1 MSPERIEREA
11 MDDLDLLLAA
21 LPPEVVAAVHA
32 LPAKESLIEVVLDL
46 GRRPEARFPDSEETL
61 LEREIDESDIAYV
74 VENIGTF
81 GDDNRA
87 GIERTLHR
95 ISAIRNRSGKIVGLT
110 CRIGRAVYGTI
121 EIIDDFVE
129 TGKSILIMGRPGI
142 GKTTMLREAA
152 RVLADDMGKRV
163 VVVDTSNEIAGD
175 GDIPHPAIGKARRMQ
190 VRTPS
195 LQHEVMIEAVENH
208 MPQVIVIDEIGTEL
222 EAAAAR
228 TIAERG
234 VQLIGTAHGNNL
246 DNLMLNPTLSD
257 LIGGIQSVTLG
268 DEEARRRRT
277 QKSVLERKAPP
288 TFDVIIE
295 IQDRERV
302 MVHSDVA
309 DTVDAMLRGD
319 PVAPELRWR
328 DEEGVHRS
336 QARPRPS
343 PREQLGAERFAG
355 LVGTGSPWRMEP
367 GWRGD
372 GPYRGGGYR
381 DAGPGGA
388 GSPAG
393 PGYRAGY
400 RPGASGGWRQ
410 TRGGSARETGPRG
423 RIVDPG
429 ASDGALGTLPGE
441 RFAVPPSGSA
451 SRTRAVPRAADL
463 PFVAGEIADRGPLE
477 RGDAPPVEPRAR
489 DAREWQRQQAWREQA
504 ARAIVDLKADEGTGP
519 VNALD
524 LEDEPADADD
534 PAALAADGEARTEP
548 GDDGAVLRVEGAGAL
563 PTLRVLPH
571 GVSRKRLE
579 QAVRDL
585 QLPVV
590 VARDVDEADV
600 VMTLRSEYRQKTPM
614 LREAEDRA
622 MPIYVLKS
630 NTIPQMEASLTS
642 IFSLEVDPREAALRE
657 TEEAIDL
664 VMRASEAVELSPQNA
679 YVRRLQHQMAERA
692 NLVSRSRGREPYR
705 RVRLY
710 PDQARAS
717 WR

>member
-1 MSPERIEREA
+1 MEVSVGSEDRQRETI
-11 MDDLDLLLAA
+11 DDLDAMLSS
-21 LPPEVVAAVHA
+21 LPPEIVDAVHA
-32 LPAKESLIEVVLDL
+32 LPDREALIEVVMDL
-46 GRRPEARFPDSEETL
+46 GRHPEGRFPDSEVSL
-61 LEREIDESDIAYV
+61 LDREITEADIAFV
-74 VENIGTF
+74 VDHIGSF

-95 ISAIRNRSGKIVGLT
+95 ISAIRNRNGKVVGLT
-110 CRIGRAVYGTI
+110 CRVGRAVYGTI
-121 EIIDDFVE
+121 EIIADFVE

-152 RVLADDMGKRV
+152 RVLADDFGKRV

-175 GDIPHPAIGKARRMQ
+175 GDIAHPAIGKARRMQ

-195 LQHEVMIEAVENH
+195 MQHEVMIEAVENH

-288 TFDVIIE
+288 TFDVIVE

-302 MVHSDVA
+302 AVHSDVA
-309 DTVDAMLRGD
+309 ETIDALLRGD
-319 PVAPELRWR
+319 AVAPELRWR

-336 QARPRPS
+336 QGRPRPS

-355 LVGTGSPWRMEP
+355 LVGGAPWRMEP

-372 GPYRGGGYR
+372 GSARTAGGFR
-381 DAGPGGA
+381 EAERAGFRP
-388 GSPAG
+388 
-393 PGYRAGY
+393 GY

-410 TRGGSARETGPRG
+410 TRGGPGRESTTRGPLSSG
-423 RIVDPG
+423 PP
-429 ASDGALGTLPGE
+429 AAMPGE
-441 RFAVPPSGSA
+441 RFSTRSGDA
-451 SRTRAVPRAADL
+451 

-477 RGDAPPVEPRAR
+477 RGAASTALETRAR
-489 DAREWQRQQAWREQA
+489 EARELERQKAWRDQA
-504 ARAIVDLKADEGTGP
+504 SRALDTFKAEEGTGP
-519 VNALD
+519 VNADD
-524 LEDEPADADD
+524 LE
-534 PAALAADGEARTEP
+534 GEE
-548 GDDGAVLRVEGAGAL
+548 EAGAPLGAEEGRHGETVLVPGGSPL
-563 PTLRVLPH
+563 PTLRVLPQ
-571 GVSRKRLE
+571 GISRKRLE

-585 QLPVV
+585 GLPVV
-590 VARDVDEADV
+590 IARDVDEADV
-600 VMTLRSEYRQKTPM
+600 VMTLRNEYKQKTPL
-614 LREAEDRA
+614 LREAEERA

-630 NTIPQMEASLTS
+630 NTIPQMQSSLTS
-642 IFSLEVDPREAALRE
+642 IFSLEIDPREAALRE
-657 TEEAIDL
+657 TEDAIEVVL
-664 VMRASEAVELSPQNA
+664 SSSEAVELSPQNA
-679 YVRRLQHQMAERA
+679 YIRRLQHQMAERA
-692 NLVSRSRGREPYR
+692 NLVSRSRGREPFR

-710 PDQARAS
+710 PDAARSS